1 MPSTSKLPGLS
12 SEVSVKRISTLE
24 DGFSSRNS
32 AVKDSMLMSPTRLHR
47 VSEEGGLDMSPKKM
61 IDVQFD
67 VKLNKSM
74 TGKKNLL
81 ASIKGS
87 HKFSEAPPLQTRV
100 I

>member
-12 SEVSVKRISTLE
+12 SEESVKRISTLE

-32 AVKDSMLMSPTRLHR
+32 AVKDSMLMSAARLHR
-47 VSEEGGLDMSPKKM
+47 VSEEGGQDGSPKKM

-67 VKLNKSM
+67 IKLNKSM
-74 TGKKNLL
+74 SGKKNLL
-81 ASIKGS
+81 GSIKGS
-87 HKFSEAPPLQTRV
+87 QKLSEAPPLQTRV